1 MSATV
6 ETPVAEQPS
15 ALTKTTTIGALKVQD
30 PNEANLPAVTVGFT
44 SLRAF
49 ELIWR
54 VAKMFASSSI
64 VPERFQNNPA
74 NCAIAVEMAQR
85 LGASPLMV
93 MQNLY
98 IVYGNPGWAAKFLIA
113 SFNQCGR
120 YTSIRFAFEGTRDK
134 DDWGCRAW
142 AIEKSTNE
150 RLEGPLINIAL
161 SKAEGWYNRKDSK
174 WKTMPE
180 QMLRYRSAAWFI
192 NTVAPEISMGI
203 RTTEEIVDVY
213 EARPNANGRFVVDL
227 DELRAAPAATQVT
240 QEPAAPADVVDK
252 ATGEILPHFDEAGAI
267 AYLKKVKTLAELDA
281 AKMAVWKDFND
292 TKRKIPLEIDDA
304 YNMAKEAISA
314 GASNTGKLDL

>member
-1 MSATV
+1 MSAA
-6 ETPVAEQPS
+6 ETQVTEQAVA
-15 ALTKTTTIGALKVQD
+15 KTTIGALKVAD

-113 SFNQCGR
+113 SFNQSGR
-120 YTSIRFAFEGTRDK
+120 YTSIRFAFEGTREK

-150 RLEGPLINIAL
+150 RLEGPLINISL
-161 SKAEGWYNRKDSK
+161 SKAEGWYGRKDSK

-203 RTTEEIVDVY
+203 RTTDELADIYD
-213 EARPNANGRFVVDL
+213 AKPNQAGRFVVDL
-227 DELRAAPAATQVT
+227 DELRAATPAATAQVD
-240 QEPAAPADVVDK
+240 PS
-252 ATGEILPHFDEAGAI
+252 TGEILPHFDAAAAI
-267 AYLKKVKTLAELDA
+267 A
-281 AKMAVWKDFND
+281 
-292 TKRKIPLEIDDA
+292 
-304 YNMAKEAISA
+304 
-314 GASNTGKLDL
+314 

>member
-1 MSATV
+1 MSAPA
-6 ETPVAEQPS
+6 ETIPEQS
-15 ALTKTTTIGALKVQD
+15 VTKTTIGALKVADQ
-30 PNEANLPAVTVGFT
+30 NEANLPSVTVGFT

-54 VAKMFASSSI
+54 VSKMFASSSI

-120 YTSIRFAFEGTRDK
+120 YTSVRYAFEGTRGK

-150 RLEGPLINIAL
+150 RLEGPLINIEL
-161 SKAEGWYNRKDSK
+161 SKAEGWYSRKDTK

-203 RTTEEIVDVY
+203 RTTDELVDIY
-213 EARPNANGRFVVDL
+213 EAKPGANGRFVVDL
-227 DELRAAPAATQVT
+227 DELRATPAATAPAAT
-240 QEPAAPADVVDK
+240 AAQPETAATTTADKSPPDVVTWVNTLNGQQK
-252 ATGEILPHFDEAGAI
+252 
-267 AYLKKVKTLAELDA
+267 LAELEKAWSACKEAFGGNPPDECDA
-281 AKMAVWKDFND
+281 AYQN
-292 TKRKIPLEIDDA
+292 RKEILGE
-304 YNMAKEAISA
+304 KE
-314 GASNTGKLDL
+314 GKQLDL

>member
-1 MSATV
+1 MSAPAETV
-6 ETPVAEQPS
+6 STAAEHP
-15 ALTKTTTIGALKVQD
+15 AAKTTTIGALKVADQSD
-30 PNEANLPAVTVGFT
+30 ANLPQVTVGFT

-85 LGASPLMV
+85 LGASPIMV

-98 IVYGNPGWAAKFLIA
+98 VVYGNPGWAAKFLIA
-113 SFNQCGR
+113 SFNQSGR
-120 YTSIRFAFEGTRDK
+120 YTSIRFAFEGTRGK
-134 DDWGCRAW
+134 DDWGARAW

-150 RLEGPLINIAL
+150 RLEGPLINLELA
-161 SKAEGWYNRKDSK
+161 KAEGWYSRKDSK

-203 RTTEEIVDVY
+203 RTADEIVDVY
-213 EARPNANGRFVVDL
+213 EARPGANGRFSVDL
-227 DELRAAPAATQVT
+227 DELRAAPAATAPAT
-240 QEPAAPADVVDK
+240 QAETTAPAAEGKSPPDAPTWVNTLNGQQK
-252 ATGEILPHFDEAGAI
+252 
-267 AYLKKVKTLAELDA
+267 LAELEKTWA
-281 AKMAVWKDFND
+281 AC
-292 TKRKIPLEIDDA
+292 
-304 YNMAKEAISA
+304 KEAFGGTPPDECDATYQNRKEII
-314 GASNTGKLDL
+314 GEREGKQLDL

>member
-1 MSATV
+1 MSAPAETV
-6 ETPVAEQPS
+6 PEQS
-15 ALTKTTTIGALKVQD
+15 LTKTTTIGALKVAEA
-30 PNEANLPAVTVGFT
+30 NEANLPSVTVGFT
-44 SLRAF
+44 SLRGF

-54 VAKMFASSSI
+54 VSKMFASSSI

-98 IVYGNPGWAAKFLIA
+98 VVYGNPGWAAKFLIA

-120 YTSIRFAFEGTRDK
+120 YTSVRYAFEGTRGK

-142 AIEKSTNE
+142 AIEKSTSE
-150 RLEGPLINIAL
+150 RLEGPLINIELA
-161 SKAEGWYNRKDSK
+161 KAEGWYGRKDTK

-203 RTTEEIVDVY
+203 RTTDELVDIY
-213 EARPNANGRFVVDL
+213 EAKPGANGRFAVDL
-227 DELRAAPAATQVT
+227 DELRAAPAATAT
-240 QEPAAPADVVDK
+240 PAAVAETT
-252 ATGEILPHFDEAGAI
+252 ATENKSSTPDAATWVNTLNGQQ
-267 AYLKKVKTLAELDA
+267 KLAELDKVWA
-281 AKMAVWKDFND
+281 AC
-292 TKRKIPLEIDDA
+292 
-304 YNMAKEAISA
+304 KEAFGGNPPDECDAAYQNRKEIM
-314 GASNTGKLDL
+314 GEREGKQLDL

>member
-1 MSATV
+1 MSASA
-6 ETPVAEQPS
+6 ETAVTEQ
-15 ALTKTTTIGALKVQD
+15 AVVKTTIGALKVPD

-64 VPERFQNNPA
+64 VPERFQGNPA

-85 LGASPLMV
+85 LGASPIMV

-120 YTSIRFAFEGTRDK
+120 YTSVRYAFEGTRNK

-150 RLEGPLINIAL
+150 RLEGPLINIELA
-161 SKAEGWYNRKDSK
+161 KAEGWYSRKDSK

-213 EARPNANGRFVVDL
+213 DARPNANGRFVVDL
-227 DELRAAPAATQVT
+227 DELRVAPAATAATQVT
-240 QEPAAPADVVDK
+240 QESAATEEVDK
-252 ATGEILPHFDEAGAI
+252 STGEIIPHFDQAGAI
-267 AYLKKVKTLAELDA
+267 AYLKKAKTLAELDA
-281 AKMAVWKDFND
+281 AKMSIWRDFNE
-292 TKRKIPLEIDDA
+292 THRKIPLELDDA
-304 YNMAKEAISA
+304 YNMCKESIAA
-314 GASNTGKLDL
+314 GTTGKLDL

>member
-1 MSATV
+1 MSAPA
-6 ETPVAEQPS
+6 ETMPEQPVA
-15 ALTKTTTIGALKVQD
+15 KTTTIGALKVAD

-85 LGASPLMV
+85 LGASPIMV

-98 IVYGNPGWAAKFLIA
+98 VVYGNPGWAAKFLIA
-113 SFNQCGR
+113 SFNQSGR
-120 YTSIRFAFEGTRDK
+120 YTSIRFAFEGTRGK
-134 DDWGCRAW
+134 DDWGARAW

-150 RLEGPLINIAL
+150 RLEGPLINIELA
-161 SKAEGWYNRKDSK
+161 KAEGWFGRKDSK

-203 RTTEEIVDVY
+203 RTADEIADIY
-213 EARPNANGRFVVDL
+213 EAKPTGVGGRFMVDL
-227 DELRAAPAATQVT
+227 DELRGTPTPTPTAQVDT
-240 QEPAAPADVVDK
+240 
-252 ATGEILPHFDEAGAI
+252 ATGEIIPHFDQVTAI
-267 AYLKKVKTLAELDA
+267 AELKKAATLKDLEA
-281 AKMAVWKDFND
+281 AKATVWKDFEGTHRPMPSEVTEVYEN
-292 TKRKIPLEIDDA
+292 
-304 YNMAKEAISA
+304 AKEVL
-314 GASNTGKLDL
+314 GEREGKQLDL

>member
-1 MSATV
+1 MSVPA
-6 ETPVAEQPS
+6 ETAVVTEHPVA
-15 ALTKTTTIGALKVQD
+15 KTTIGALKVAD

-85 LGASPLMV
+85 LGASPIMV

-98 IVYGNPGWAAKFLIA
+98 VVYGNPGWAAKFLIA
-113 SFNQCGR
+113 SFNQSGR
-120 YTSIRFAFEGTRDK
+120 YTSIRFAFEGTRGK
-134 DDWGCRAW
+134 DDWGARAW

-150 RLEGPLINIAL
+150 RLEGPLINLELA
-161 SKAEGWYNRKDSK
+161 KAEGWYGRKDSK

-203 RTTEEIVDVY
+203 RTADEIVDVY
-213 EARPNANGRFVVDL
+213 EAKPNANGRFVVDL
-227 DELRAAPAATQVT
+227 DELRAAPAATA
-240 QEPAAPADVVDK
+240 EVDK
-252 ATGEILPHFDEAGAI
+252 STGEIIPHFDQASAI
-267 AYLKKVKTLAELDA
+267 AELKKATTLATLEPLKA
-281 AKMAVWKDFND
+281 AVWKDFD
-292 TKRKIPLEIDDA
+292 GTKRDIPVEVEDT
-304 YNMAKEAISA
+304 YNTLKEKFGEAE
-314 GASNTGKLDL
+314 GKALDL